1 MAYSMDKTSL
11 HELRDIFVVLD
22 TEATGTVTLMDL
34 KKALQEVHSDRHMD
48 DETIE
53 KLFHGIDGEC
63 CLLPSILGNC
73 IEYVTSWAFP
83 LRVRV
88 AINGTASNKLQS
100 LPDSTRLDSDSL
112 IENYFL
118 PLFTVDCSG

>member
-22 TEATGTVTLMDL
+22 TEASGTVTLVDL
-34 KKALQEVHSDRHMD
+34 KKALQQVHSDRHMD

-63 CLLPSILGNC
+63 YLMPSILCNC
-73 IEYVTSWAFP
+73 IERNTYWTFV
-83 LRVRV
+83 LRVHAAPSCDLILIRL
-88 AINGTASNKLQS
+88 AIS
-100 LPDSTRLDSDSL
+100 L
-112 IENYFL
+112 NN
-118 PLFTVDCSG
+118 

>member
-63 CLLPSILGNC
+63 CLMPSILGNC
-73 IEYVTSWAFP
+73 IEYMYVTSWAFP

-88 AINGTASNKLQS
+88 VINGTASNYSPFL
-100 LPDSTRLDSDSL
+100 TRLDFDSL